1 MGRAASVRRQKLQHR
16 VVFPDFSAFQMTI
29 DAVPVR
35 PDPAGA
41 DGGAGEDSVRPPG
54 RQDTLGADA
63 WPSFTRDAATAP
75 RGAAGG

>member
-1 MGRAASVRRQKLQHR
+1 
-16 VVFPDFSAFQMTI
+16 MTI